1 VTVSGR
7 SGATTAD
14 MRGEARGISDLP
26 TLWITGDI
34 EKGDYEKFVNWIKA
48 ARAKQWGGF
57 IAMESPGGLIRE
69 GLAIGELI
77 RKLNWGTIALET
89 CASSCAMIWA
99 AGSKRSAFPDSHIG
113 FHSAY
118 NIKTGEASGGSNALM
133 GAYLSKLGYNNSA
146 IYYMTC
152 ENPKSMGWLS
162 KDKAFELGI
171 LTKATYIPME
181 PKWTAKQYIRDN
193 LRYSDTK
200 ELMVKEFNYPPEDK
214 PFIRP
219 NNISEK
225 ICQ

>member
-1 VTVSGR
+1 
-7 SGATTAD
+7 
-14 MRGEARGISDLP
+14 M
-26 TLWITGDI
+26 
-34 EKGDYEKFVNWIKA
+34 
-48 ARAKQWGGF
+48 
-57 IAMESPGGLIRE
+57 
-69 GLAIGELI
+69 
-77 RKLNWGTIALET
+77 
-89 CASSCAMIWA
+89 
-99 AGSKRSAFPDSHIG
+99 
-113 FHSAY
+113 
-118 NIKTGEASGGSNALM
+118 M